1 MATKTCNPDPLWRW
15 KDSLDEGLRDKLT
28 KAVEETWAYAR
39 FSTWSYL
46 HDESMAA
53 EIMEE
58 ALDVVR
64 DYALRCSPPPTVEKL
79 TGRLFGQFRRIT
91 KRKARRLQKEYA
103 AGSLRDLALYSPVV
117 HDPDPTD
124 ILLLKQ
130 VLELL
135 PPQAREVAEWIRMGY
150 SWREIGKTFDVDHN
164 ALRFA
169 FRCDVDAALI
179 RLGRGIRIC
188 RQNPVS

>member
-46 HDESMAA
+46 HDDSMTA
-53 EIMEE
+53 ELMEE
-58 ALDVVR
+58 AIEVVR
-64 DYALRCSPPPTVEKL
+64 DYALRCSPPPNVEKL
-79 TGRLFGQFRRIT
+79 SGRLRSQLRRVIM
-91 KRKARRLQKEYA
+91 RKASRLQKEYA
-103 AGSLRDLALYSPVV
+103 AGSLRDLALHSPVV
-117 HDPDPTD
+117 YDPDPTD

-135 PPQAREVAEWIRMGY
+135 SPQAREVAEWIRMGY
-150 SWREIGKTFDVDHN
+150 SWREIGKTFDVNHN
-164 ALRFA
+164 TLRFA
-169 FRCDVDAALI
+169 FRCEVDSALAW
-179 RLGRGIRIC
+179 LEGGIRIC
-188 RQNPVS
+188 RQNRVS